1 MLRAQTRAARTAMV
15 AVTVL
20 GSLALGACQ
29 SESGCAGRTT
39 PEETLAGFLRAA
51 VGNDA
56 PRARGYADVTY
67 VLEDETVSGLSQ
79 ALSQALSGV
88 SVDALE
94 LTAEQHGELF
104 YFAVADGEGT
114 PVGTFSVRR
123 SDRCHGVLWAD
134 VSSRTTTVTRPR

>member
-56 PRARGYADVTY
+56 TRARGYADVTY
-67 VLEDETVSGLSQ
+67 VLEDETVSG
-79 ALSQALSGV
+79 LSQALSGV

-134 VSSRTTTVTRPR
+134 VTSRTATPTRAR

>member
-1 MLRAQTRAARTAMV
+1 MV

-20 GSLALGACQ
+20 GALALGACQ
-29 SESGCAGRTT
+29 PEAGCVGRAT

-56 PRARGYADVTY
+56 TGARGYADVTY
-67 VLEDETVSGLSQ
+67 VLEDETVTG
-79 ALSQALSGV
+79 LSQALSGV
-88 SVDALE
+88 AVETLDLDP
-94 LTAEQHGELF
+94 EQHGEVF
-104 YFAVADGEGT
+104 YFAVEDDAGA

-134 VSSRTTTVTRPR
+134 VSSRTTTATRPR